1 MATRTRKDKQNV
13 EDQSMTFPALSTDSV
28 LSSEELA
35 LVESF
40 RKKKQA
46 EEEKKAKELARK
58 ERSARL
64 ESEFKDTMNKVKS
77 LIDEKLSKAEEELR
91 QAVALSEEHGVPFYS
106 EVEGMLAARRYF
118 PHSFDKK
125 WGDIDRDLLCDEYE
139 IYNRDTGWEY
149 WRSSSLSC

>member
-28 LSSEELA
+28 LSPEELA
-35 LVESF
+35 LVENF

-58 ERSARL
+58 ERAAKL
-64 ESEFKDTMNKVKS
+64 ESEFKSTMDKVQPQIKEI
-77 LIDEKLSKAEEELR
+77 LKKAEEEL
-91 QAVALSEEHGVPFYS
+91 QKAVALAEEHGVPFLSY
-106 EVEGMLAARRYF
+106 VEGMPTSRRYT
-118 PHSFDKK
+118 PNSFGAK
-125 WGDIDRDLLCDEYE
+125 WGDVDRDVLYDYD
-139 IYNRDTGWEY
+139 IYDRDTGWEY